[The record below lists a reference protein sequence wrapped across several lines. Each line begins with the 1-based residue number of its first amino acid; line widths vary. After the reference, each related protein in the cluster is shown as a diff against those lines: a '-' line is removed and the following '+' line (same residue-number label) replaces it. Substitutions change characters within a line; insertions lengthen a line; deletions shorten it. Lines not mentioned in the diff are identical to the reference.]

1 MDQEVLRN
9 RIIEAIKT
17 VYDPEIPANIWDMGM
32 IYEINISEDNSVKIL
47 MTVTAPNCPVADS
60 LPVEVRETVEII
72 DDVKSVWVELT
83 FDPPWTPDLMS
94 EEAKFDLGML

>member
-1 MDQEVLRN
+1 MDQEILKN

-60 LPVEVRETVEII
+60 LPVEVRETVEIL

>member
-60 LPVEVRETVEII
+60 LPVEVRETVEIL